1 MRKNGI
7 LRRFIEKMPGRRVID
22 TVSAI
27 RTFFEHE
34 FLVSVLFETQKKER
48 TSTRKE
54 HIERQRALFD
64 LIKSLRLRPAVQ
76 NNTHKINA
84 LLNAIENL
92 L

>member
-1 MRKNGI
+1 MLNQLPNCSICLNR
-7 LRRFIEKMPGRRVID
+7 
-22 TVSAI
+22 
-27 RTFFEHE
+27 FFEHE

-48 TSTRKE
+48 TSTRKD
-54 HIERQRALFD
+54 HIERQMALFD
-64 LIKSLRLRPAVQ
+64 LIKNLRLRPAVQ

>member
-1 MRKNGI
+1 
-7 LRRFIEKMPGRRVID
+7 MPGRRVVD
-22 TVSAI
+22 TVHAI